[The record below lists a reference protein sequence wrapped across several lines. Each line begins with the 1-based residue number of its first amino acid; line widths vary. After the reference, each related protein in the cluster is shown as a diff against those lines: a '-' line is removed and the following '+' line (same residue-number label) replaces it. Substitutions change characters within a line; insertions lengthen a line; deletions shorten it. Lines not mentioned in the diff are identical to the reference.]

1 MYLINIEIIKFYTK
15 IFYKINKKKK
25 NIFYKIRCN
34 IIKFGIIGYEIKL
47 YYTI

>member
-25 NIFYKIRCN
+25 IYS
-34 IIKFGIIGYEIKL
+34 IKFDVILLNLE
-47 YYTI
+47 